1 MSEQTDYPAMKPLN
15 QLLPLDALFLYCAA
29 NLGEFTV
36 NKANKTITFNSTYT
50 YDENA
55 IPEWLTFVTQA
66 KQEYE
71 TALEGDI
78 EMPPNDDQLFS
89 NVKEMIDIGTV
100 LVEE

>member
-1 MSEQTDYPAMKPLN
+1 MSEEIQYPAMKPLN
-15 QLLPLDALFLYCAA
+15 QLLPLDALFLYCAS
-29 NLGEFTV
+29 NMGEFTV

-71 TALEGDI
+71 SSLEGDM
-78 EMPPNDDQLFS
+78 EMPANDDQLFS
-89 NVKEMIDIGTV
+89 NVIEMIDIATV

>member
-1 MSEQTDYPAMKPLN
+1 MSEEKEFPAMKPLN

-29 NLGEFTV
+29 NMGEFTV

-55 IPEWLTFVTQA
+55 IPEWSTFLDQA
-66 KQEYE
+66 KSDY
-71 TALEGDI
+71 TSALDPGTEI
-78 EMPPNDDQLFS
+78 PANDDQLFM
-89 NVKEMIDIGTV
+89 NIEEMIDIATV

>member
-1 MSEQTDYPAMKPLN
+1 MSEEITYPAMKPLN

-29 NLGEFTV
+29 NMGEFTV

-55 IPEWLTFVTQA
+55 IPGWSTLVTQA

-71 TALEGDI
+71 SELGGDKEI
-78 EMPPNDDQLFS
+78 PPNDDQLFS
-89 NVKEMIDIGTV
+89 NVLEMIDIATV